1 MTDRLI
7 TAEEVDAMKP
17 WRDVATGEM
26 YFEFPN
32 GERVFIP
39 RDVFAH
45 VFQRYAEAMAGLFA
59 RPGL

>member
-7 TAEEVDAMKP
+7 TAEEVAALKP
-17 WRDVATGEM
+17 WRDVKTGEM
-26 YFEFPN
+26 YFE
-32 GERVFIP
+32 GADGARIFIP

-59 RPGL
+59 RPEL

>member
-7 TAEEVDAMKP
+7 TAEEVAALKP
-17 WRDVATGEM
+17 WRDPTTGEM
-26 YFEFPN
+26 FFEHPS

-39 RDVFAH
+39 RELFAH